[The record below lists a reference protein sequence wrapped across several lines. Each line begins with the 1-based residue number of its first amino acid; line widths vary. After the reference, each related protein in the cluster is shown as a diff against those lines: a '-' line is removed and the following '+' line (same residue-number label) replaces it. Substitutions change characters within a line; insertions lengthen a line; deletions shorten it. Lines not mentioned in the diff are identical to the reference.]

1 MTVIIAP
8 WKPSI
13 LKNLPTGESN
23 MLLLARRLNT
33 RIILI
38 VSCILFATGITYGW
52 MTARNQTASLLA
64 SMRVNST
71 TMAKNFA
78 DSCARY
84 LLVQDYAEL
93 ETFLLKSAELS
104 DIRRIQLCEPDGA
117 LIWDVFRT
125 ANSPP
130 QARTGIERITPPSG
144 LETVITTESNQMVVW
159 QPVVAGNVLG
169 WVKVEYS
176 LSAIKD
182 AQAKTWER
190 TLFMSVAW
198 VASSAVLIILV
209 LRPIIRSIKRLT
221 AFAIQLDDHKGAQ
234 IALAGQPVE
243 IADLGA
249 SLNNASIKLLS
260 SERLL
265 LDEQERLR
273 KSEESHRRLL
283 ETVQEGIWV
292 IDTEAITTFVNPRMA
307 EILGYTSGEMLGK
320 PLFFFMDEQGQQIAE
335 DNIARRKQGISE
347 QHDFEFIRK
356 DGMRI
361 YTRLETGPIFD
372 DAGQYAGSIAAIAD
386 ITERKKAELQLYAS
400 EQAFRA
406 LVENSPDVIIRY
418 DREGRRIYVNPEFER
433 VNHLTAEQVIGKKPA
448 EIATELAPVADE
460 FTEKLMSVM
469 ESGENSKI
477 DLSWIKDG
485 KPLCWYV
492 RVVPEFDADGTVVSA
507 LTIWS
512 DISERKQIEE
522 QIRTLNEK
530 LEQRVEQ
537 RTAELNEK
545 NGELERMNR
554 IFVGR
559 ELRMIELKERIKELE
574 SQRTGVV

>member
-1 MTVIIAP
+1 M
-8 WKPSI
+8 
-13 LKNLPTGESN
+13 LKNLPTGESK
-23 MLLLARRLNT
+23 MHFLPRRLNT

-64 SMRVNST
+64 SMRINST

-93 ETFLLKSAELS
+93 ESFLLKSAELS

-125 ANSPP
+125 ANSQP
-130 QARTGIERITPPSG
+130 QARSGIKRISPPQG
-144 LETVITTESNQMVVW
+144 LNTVITTENDRMVIW
-159 QPVVAGNVLG
+159 EPVVAGGTLG

-190 TLFMSVAW
+190 TLLMTVAW
-198 VASSAVLIILV
+198 VACSALLIILV
-209 LRPIIRSIKRLT
+209 LRPNLGSIKRLT
-221 AFAIQLDDHKGAQ
+221 DFAIQLDDHKGAQ
-234 IALAGQPVE
+234 ITLTGQPLE

-249 SLNNASIKLLS
+249 SLNDASIKLLS

-273 KSEESHRRLL
+273 KSEESYRRLL

-307 EILGYTSGEMLGK
+307 EILGYTSDEMLGQS
-320 PLFFFMDEQGQQIAE
+320 LFYFMDEQGKQIAE

-372 DAGQYAGSIAAIAD
+372 DAGQYTGSIAAIAD

-448 EIATELAPVADE
+448 EIATELAPIAVE

-522 QIRTLNEK
+522 QIRTLNEE

-537 RTAELNEK
+537 RTAELNDK
-545 NGELERMNR
+545 NVELERMNR

-574 SQRTGVV
+574 SQRTGGV